1 MYFYYI
7 HGSHQSKMTSVEVG
21 TQTNQFSTH
30 CTEYMDYMYNQS
42 SDTADILYM
51 NSESGNVTEEISTQT
66 DNIEITHMD
75 LKLVGQQLTMRTLKI
90 I

>member
-1 MYFYYI
+1 MAVI
-7 HGSHQSKMTSVEVG
+7 SETHSKMTSVEVG

-30 CTEYMDYMYNQS
+30 CTEYMDNMYNQS

-75 LKLVGQQLTMRTLKI
+75 FGCEASGQQLTMRTLKI